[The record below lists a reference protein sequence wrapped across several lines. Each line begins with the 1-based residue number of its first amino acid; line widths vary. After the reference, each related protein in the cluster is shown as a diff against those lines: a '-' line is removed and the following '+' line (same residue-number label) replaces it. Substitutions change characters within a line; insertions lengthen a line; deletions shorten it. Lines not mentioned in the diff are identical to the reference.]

1 MPCSHTRLDVSRIV
15 LEVIRHIQNDPTI
28 TEASVFGPQG
38 INVDSTFRSTY
49 FFPIKMSVEK
59 VDCLIKNF
67 STTDCENAGTVGDIV
82 DAVFKDF
89 QLQAASPAALA
100 MAAVQPSRVAIPSRK
115 ASKARKSGKAHRA
128 SKAGKAKT
136 KKR

>member
-28 TEASVFGPQG
+28 TEASEFGPQG
-38 INVDSTFRSTY
+38 INVDSTFRGTY

-82 DAVFKDF
+82 DAVFRDF
-89 QLQAASPAALA
+89 QLQAANAVGPAMA
-100 MAAVQPSRVAIPSRK
+100 AAVQPSSVAAKSRK
-115 ASKARKSGKAHRA
+115 ASKARKPAKA
-128 SKAGKAKT
+128 SKAHKAKT

>member
-15 LEVIRHIQNDPTI
+15 LEVIRHIQHDPTI

-59 VDCLIKNF
+59 VDCLIKHF
-67 STTDCENAGTVGDIV
+67 STSDCENAGTVGDIV
-82 DAVFKDF
+82 DAVFNDF
-89 QLQAASPAALA
+89 QLQAANAVPMA
-100 MAAVQPSRVAIPSRK
+100 AAVQPLSVAAPARK
-115 ASKARKSGKAHRA
+115 ASKARKP
-128 SKAGKAKT
+128 SKARKAKT